1 MSPRPALLTFVALF
15 LAFPIGIQGQTL
27 SRDQLLF
34 YTAEW
39 DGERFPDGR
48 PRVPDEVLERM
59 AVVSTEQAWGVL
71 RGEGYHNQ
79 FEGGWK
85 VMYPD
90 RPIIG
95 RALTAVYA
103 PARPELQ
110 QRMTERGHADGRIGP
125 PNSWPIDMLQ
135 PGDVYVADG
144 FGKVADGTLIGDNL
158 GNAIF
163 ARSGKGVVF
172 DGSARDL
179 EGLREID
186 GFNAFVRDWHPSFIQ
201 HMMLLGLNTPARI
214 GAATVLPGDVVLA
227 REEGVV
233 FIPPHLA
240 LKVVETAEIVLL
252 RDRFGHQR
260 LREGTYTP
268 GQIDTRWSE
277 AIEADFAGWL
287 EANKQSLPVPQSRVE
302 ELLRTRTW

>member
-1 MSPRPALLTFVALF
+1 MAGLFVVAVWPAS
-15 LAFPIGIQGQTL
+15 GQAI
-27 SRDQLLF
+27 SRDQLIF
-34 YTAEW
+34 YTSEW

-48 PRVPDEVLERM
+48 PRVPDDVLDRM
-59 AVVSTEQAWGVL
+59 RIVSTEQAWAVL
-71 RGEGYHNQ
+71 RGEGYVNQ

-85 VMYPD
+85 IIHPNQ
-90 RPIIG
+90 PIVG
-95 RALTAVYA
+95 RALTAQYV
-103 PARPELQ
+103 PSRPELQ
-110 QRMTERGHADGRIGP
+110 QRMTEAGHAAGRIGP
-125 PNSWPIDMLQ
+125 MNSWPIDMLET
-135 PGDVYVADG
+135 GDVYVADG

-158 GNAIF
+158 GNAIY
-163 ARSGKGVVF
+163 ARSGNGIVF

-179 EGLREID
+179 EGLREIE

-201 HMMLLGLNTPARI
+201 HMMLLGVNTPVRI
-214 GAATVLPGDVVLA
+214 GSATVLPGDIVLA

-240 LKVVETAEIVLL
+240 RKVVETAEVVIL

-268 GQIDTRWSE
+268 GQIDTRWSD
-277 AIEADFAGWL
+277 AIESDFARWL
-287 EANKQSLPVPQSRVE
+287 EENKQSLPVPASRVE